1 MGCSLCKTE
10 KLDEFKDVIFNK
22 INFFKI
28 ERKQVIRNEQIY
40 QWDIAWNEWFER
52 LKW

>member
-22 INFFKI
+22 INFFKT
-28 ERKQVIRNEQIY
+28 EYTNEILREM
-40 QWDIAWNEWFER
+40 NG
-52 LKW
+52 LKD